1 MLSRML
7 DPEPTDL
14 RRTASGAF
22 SEFEKPI
29 ATYHAD
35 TSSPKGRSGFGR
47 ALLLIALIATA
58 CVGAYAWSVSRAPAI
73 APHAFVEIPEGAG
86 TIEIAETLSEHGVVR
101 DPFALI
107 VLLRAMRADRAILS
121 GAYLFD
127 EPEPLSR
134 IAERLRDNIRGIA
147 TIKVT
152 FPEGIDIRKIATI
165 AEEELP
171 NVHSAEI
178 IALAKG
184 REGYLFPDTYFWFST
199 ATSGEVVA
207 EMLANGEAKT
217 TALREE
223 AKQLSK
229 DWDDAIILASI
240 IEREVRTPEDR
251 RLVAGI
257 LERRMAIG
265 MALQVDATFAYT
277 IGKTSAE
284 LTIDDLKS
292 DDPYNT
298 YTHRGLPPGPIGNPG
313 LDAIDAALHPVKS
326 PYLYYLSDE
335 EGTTRFA
342 KTFDE
347 HKMNKQRYLR

>member
-1 MLSRML
+1 ML

-22 SEFEKPI
+22 SELDRPI
-29 ATYHAD
+29 ANYQAATPS
-35 TSSPKGRSGFGR
+35 TPRGGKLLRSLVVL
-47 ALLLIALIATA
+47 AAIAIAGVTA
-58 CVGAYAWSVSRAPAI
+58 YGWSVARAPETPPKAL
-73 APHAFVEIPEGAG
+73 VEIPEGAG

-101 DPFALI
+101 DPFALVVI
-107 VLLRAMRADRAILS
+107 LRAMNADRAILS
-121 GAYLFD
+121 GAYLFE
-127 EPEPLSR
+127 EPEPLLR
-134 IAERLRDNIRGIA
+134 VAERLRANIRGIA
-147 TIKVT
+147 TLKVT
-152 FPEGIDIRKIATI
+152 FPEGIDIRKIAEI
-165 AEEELP
+165 AERELP
-171 NVHSAEI
+171 NVRAEEI
-178 IALAKG
+178 IAIAKG

-207 EMLANGEAKT
+207 DMIANGVTKT
-217 TALREE
+217 EALREE
-223 AKQLSK
+223 AARLKRSWG
-229 DWDDAIILASI
+229 DTIILASI

-251 RLVAGI
+251 RLVSGI

-284 LTIDDLKS
+284 LTVDDLAS

-313 LDAIDAALHPVKS
+313 LDAIDAALHPEKS
-326 PYLYYLSDE
+326 PYLYYLSDR

-342 KTFDE
+342 KTFEE
-347 HKMNKQRYLR
+347 HKINKQRYLR